1 MGNKRKNS
9 ADLVF
14 IILEMVF
21 ISIGI
26 SFMITGTCMFL
37 FMRGQM
43 ENATQIEATITDIS
57 YIGGGANNSHNVF
70 VSYEFE
76 GQQYDHVRLNVYT
89 PSMHE
94 GDTITVYVDNNN
106 PDRVVGTESS
116 PAMFFYIF
124 GGTGLVFF
132 TIGIVFV
139 VVIAKKKSKTK
150 WLLENGRVIHGTVTN
165 INVNF
170 SVRVNGRHPRVVY
183 CSYQDPGTGMIYQF
197 KSRNIYE
204 DQANCIAIGDSI
216 DIYVDPENYAKNYVD
231 VDKPMERIVSYT

>member
-21 ISIGI
+21 LSIGI

-150 WLLENGRVIHGTVTN
+150 WLLENGQVIHGTVTEIDFN
-165 INVNF
+165 PCVH
-170 SVRVNGRHPRVVY
+170 VNGRHPRVVY

-197 KSRNIYE
+197 KSRNIY
-204 DQANCIAIGDSI
+204 DSITNCIAIGDSI
-216 DIYVDPENYAKNYVD
+216 DIYVDPDNYAKNYVD